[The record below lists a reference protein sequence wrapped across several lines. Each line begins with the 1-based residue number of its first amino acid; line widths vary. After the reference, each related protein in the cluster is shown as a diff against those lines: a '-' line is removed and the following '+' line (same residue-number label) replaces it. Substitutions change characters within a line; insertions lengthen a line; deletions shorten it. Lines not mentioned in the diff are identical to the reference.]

1 MALLDCRFKYLL
13 FPQDCGSVNKL
24 TTVKNQLM
32 EKQEKLT
39 KLYLIL
45 ILIVGITIGY
55 LDAKEIDPIYL
66 IVCGIG
72 MVCVSI
78 LVGSALEVSYSALF
92 KKKNE
97 RNSILKFNESE
108 IKVISNKN
116 RFKFGFLFA
125 LSILIFAIF
134 LI

>member
-45 ILIVGITIGY
+45 IVIVGITIGY
-55 LDAKEIDPIYL
+55 LDAKEIDPIYSL
-66 IVCGIG
+66 WNRNG
-72 MVCVSI
+72 MRI
-78 LVGSALEVSYSALF
+78 H
-92 KKKNE
+92 
-97 RNSILKFNESE
+97 
-108 IKVISNKN
+108 IS
-116 RFKFGFLFA
+116 RICFRGFL
-125 LSILIFAIF
+125 LSFI
-134 LI
+134 